1 MLRAVVES
9 LALSLCLSL
18 KLEKVATK
26 VRTAVDFTDQERE
39 HNSNIDK
46 SRLLKERE
54 ENHFMFLIKTLYIN
68 TCILCLN
75 KTIKYIYINVT

>member
-1 MLRAVVES
+1 VLRAVVES

-18 KLEKVATK
+18 KLEKVTAK
-26 VRTAVDFTDQERE
+26 VRSAVDFTGQERE

-54 ENHFMFLIKTLYIN
+54 EYHFMFFDKDVIYKYMHTL
-68 TCILCLN
+68 L
-75 KTIKYIYINVT
+75 K